1 MDNQIIAEFKSGRFE
16 TGMVE
21 VVESLNHIAQRKDLL
36 KALLPDF
43 SRLGPKERFSLVF
56 GLFFLLIW
64 FRYLRQPV
72 SADDSDGDSV
82 DSDGDGDDSDGDGDD

>member
-16 TGMVE
+16 TGILE
-21 VVESLNHIAQRKDLL
+21 GVESLNHIAQRKDVL

-64 FRYLRQPV
+64 FLYPRQPLP
-72 SADDSDGDSV
+72 ADDSDGDSV
-82 DSDGDGDDSDGDGDD
+82 DSDGDGDGDD